1 MHSPRRIKCAVLI
14 LSMVLSFSSC
24 QKQVLEDE
32 EDGGESPAYVFPR
45 GTGVGTFEYPFT
57 IKDVLEGTAAG
68 ASGQVWVIG
77 YAVGSAYR
85 SLDNASFVLENA
97 SSTSLLLSSDSLCT
111 DVTHC
116 IPVELSSTKW
126 QSMFALPSNPGGYHQ
141 CVMFMGRPALYYRKN
156 GLRSLSEGHW
166 LYGFDISSIS
176 REPQEWEYNIIFW

>member
-1 MHSPRRIKCAVLI
+1 M
-14 LSMVLSFSSC
+14 LSIALLSSSC

-32 EDGGESPAYVFPR
+32 DDGRESPAHVFPR
-45 GTGVGTFEYPFT
+45 GTGEGTFEFPFT
-57 IKDVLEGTAAG
+57 VKDVQEGTAAG

-77 YAVGSAYR
+77 YVVGSAYR
-85 SLDNASFVLENA
+85 SLDNASFSLENA
-97 SSTSLLLSSDSLCT
+97 SSSSLLLSSDSLCT

-126 QSMFALPSNPGGYHQ
+126 QSQFALPSNPSGYHQ
-141 CVMFMGRPALYYRKN
+141 CVMFMGTPALYYRKN

-176 REPQEWEYNIIFW
+176 REPQEWEYTIISW